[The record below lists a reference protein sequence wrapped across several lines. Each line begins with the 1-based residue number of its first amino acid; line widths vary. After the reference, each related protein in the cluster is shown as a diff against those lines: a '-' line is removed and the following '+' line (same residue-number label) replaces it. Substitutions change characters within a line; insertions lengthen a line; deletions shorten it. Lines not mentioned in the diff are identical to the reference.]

1 MRILIAGAGAIGSA
15 VGGSLALAGHRVAL
29 LGRRAYVDRVR
40 AQGLILERDGRR
52 ETVCDIA
59 ADTEAGPLIHSMGG
73 VDLTIVTTKVF
84 DTQAVCRAVGG
95 AASTIV
101 LQNGV
106 GGDAIAAE
114 VLGTAHRLRRHH
126 LGRGDE
132 DASDGA
138 PDGATPAPGVYTVR
152 SRRRGLALAPYT
164 GSAGL
169 VAGLARILRRA
180 GLRCH
185 TYDDARAIRWSKLLL
200 NMLGNAIP
208 AIVDMSPA
216 EVFADR
222 RLYALERAAFLEAV
236 GVMRAAGIPVV
247 DLPGYPVRALVALME
262 RLPEEVSRP
271 LMARLIAG
279 GRSGKAPSLQL
290 DVQRG
295 RTRSEVTALNGAV
308 AGEAQRLG
316 VPAPDNSAINA
327 TLLALSPGTCRGATW
342 RVTRRPSCGG
352 WWPRTR
358 AVAVCSST
366 VGLPLGCLEPL
377 QPDEGLAQAQPEG
390 PVAQHEPELPL
401 G

>member
-114 VLGTAHRLRRHH
+114 VLGDVPIVSGVITWVVATR
-126 LGRGDE
+126 

-327 TLLALSPGTCRGATW
+327 TLLALLAGDVPRSDLARHPEALLRRVVAT
-342 RVTRRPSCGG
+342 
-352 WWPRTR
+352 
-358 AVAVCSST
+358 
-366 VGLPLGCLEPL
+366 
-377 QPDEGLAQAQPEG
+377 D
-390 PVAQHEPELPL
+390 
-401 G
+401 